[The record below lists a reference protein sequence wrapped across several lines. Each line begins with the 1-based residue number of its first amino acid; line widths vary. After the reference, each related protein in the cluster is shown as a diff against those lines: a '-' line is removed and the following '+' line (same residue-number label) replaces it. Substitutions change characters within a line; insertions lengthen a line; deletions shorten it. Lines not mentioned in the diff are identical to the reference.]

1 VKSPGFI
8 PFALLLATLT
18 GCPGEEEQPPTADET
33 GGSTGGPTT
42 TAPTT
47 TPSTSES
54 ETEPTTTTTPTTT
67 DTEGETESDT
77 DNPDCEAEGCWSCAL
92 EQPEHFLNAC
102 TDASCEPFDNAK
114 RLPLLNDDGTL
125 PPLP

>member
-1 VKSPGFI
+1 MKTPSFI
-8 PFALLLATLT
+8 RLVLLATIALT
-18 GCPGEEEQPPTADET
+18 GCPGEEEEPPTADE
-33 GGSTGGPTT
+33 GGTSSPTT

-54 ETEPTTTTTPTTT
+54 DTEPTTVT
-67 DTEGETESDT
+67 DTEGEAESDT
-77 DNPDCEAEGCWSCAL
+77 EPSECEAEGCWSCPR

-102 TDASCEPFDNAK
+102 TNAACEPFDNAA

>member
-1 VKSPGFI
+1 MKSPRLI
-8 PFALLLATLT
+8 HFALLLATLT

-54 ETEPTTTTTPTTT
+54 ETEPTTTTPTTT

-77 DNPDCEAEGCWSCAL
+77 ENPDCEAEGCWSCPL